1 MWNVRFQLIRRF
13 FFSFFN
19 ILFAR
24 VCVYFATSCEGSKK
38 FPHLW
43 INVFHL
49 HNGEEMEDTVK
60 TDLIYAV
67 RVKMGN
73 WYSTCRPV
81 VMERDQRICRCTCQ
95 VTQYFQDW
103 KIVYFPLFI
112 NESNS
117 TIFLHPQGENSLPI
131 QNRCLLSYGL
141 DTFYISLYHIWWIIL
156 FGIWDI
162 GHHL

>member
-1 MWNVRFQLIRRF
+1 MKCEIPVDQKI

-24 VCVYFATSCEGSKK
+24 LCIYFATSCEGSKK

-49 HNGEEMEDTVK
+49 HDGEEMEDRVK

-67 RVKMGN
+67 RVKTRN

-81 VMERDQRICRCTCQ
+81 VMERDQRMCHMPG
-95 VTQYFQDW
+95 D
-103 KIVYFPLFI
+103 
-112 NESNS
+112 
-117 TIFLHPQGENSLPI
+117 TIFPGLKNSVFSSLYKWVKLYHFPSSPRREETKIKLFYLLPI

-141 DTFYISLYHIWWIIL
+141 DAFYIFLYHI
-156 FGIWDI
+156 
-162 GHHL
+162 